1 MVDKDLITTE
11 YFGRDFH
18 FSQVII
24 VFTWTIDC
32 KLRSKSGGLCI
43 YFSDVP
49 VVELSHKMFDR
60 PFSFFFF
67 LKFPAGFSGKI
78 ITQYGVRSTE

>member
-1 MVDKDLITTE
+1 MVDKDLITA
-11 YFGRDFH
+11 YFGGDFH

-24 VFTWTIDC
+24 LFTWTIDC
-32 KLRSKSGGLCI
+32 KLRSKSGGLCV

-49 VVELSHKMFDR
+49 VVELSHKCLTALFL
-60 PFSFFFF
+60 F

-78 ITQYGVRSTE
+78 ISQYGVRSTE